1 MDTVKIS
8 CSLQGIT
15 KCLEILFTMRNI
27 LRRGAIEMMTC
38 LVFEKWGQGPVE
50 YSNGSVQ
57 KVLSRVQ
64 GKVIDTK
71 LIDFSS

>member
-1 MDTVKIS
+1 
-8 CSLQGIT
+8 
-15 KCLEILFTMRNI
+15 MRNI

-38 LVFEKWGQGPVE
+38 LVFDKWGQGPVE
-50 YSNGSVQ
+50 YSNGNVQ

>member
-1 MDTVKIS
+1 MDTVKTS

-15 KCLEILFTMRNI
+15 KRLEIPFPMRNI

-38 LVFEKWGQGPVE
+38 LVFDKWGQGPVE
-50 YSNGSVQ
+50 YSNGNVQ